1 MKPVHFTATLLEG
14 HKDAAVEVP
23 FDPSETW
30 AVPPSPIRRGRNGHR
45 VRGTLNGI
53 DFESSIV
60 PRMKRFWLEIPDEL
74 RQRAGVAVGELVS
87 VSLTPVTEAQNLRMS

>member
-1 MKPVHFTATLLEG
+1 MTPVHFTATILEG
-14 HKDAAVEVP
+14 HKDPAVEVP

-30 AVPPSPIRRGRNGHR
+30 GVPASQIRKGRNGHR
-45 VRGTLNGI
+45 VRGTLNGA

-60 PRMKRFWLEIPDEL
+60 PRMKHFWLEIPDEI

-87 VSLTPVTEAQNLRMS
+87 VSLMPFTAKK